1 MAEVA
6 LLPALRKQRAA
17 AESRVDGHTGSPATA
32 EVDAETSRLPVVLA
46 DGYSC
51 RTQITDLSDAD
62 GVSLAE
68 LLAWGWE
75 LEPRR

>member
-1 MAEVA
+1 MEA
-6 LLPALRKQRAA
+6 R
-17 AESRVDGHTGSPATA
+17 TGSGAVA
-32 EVDAETSRLPVVLA
+32 DSGERLQVVLA

-51 RTQITDLSDAD
+51 RTQITDLSDAE

-68 LLAWGWE
+68 LLAWGWG